1 MDGGAGVKYV
11 HTPHPH
17 IHARRPPKTTEEH
30 ASESLSDKIG
40 LKITA
45 AVGTMLCAAI
55 FTILALVALPGAL
68 SSGSAVVIV
77 AWISQAFLQL
87 VLLSILMVGGNIA
100 AKAADARA
108 DSTWRDAEAILH
120 ECLELQAHLQA
131 QDELLARMTSVP
143 PMRPIASK

>member
-1 MDGGAGVKYV
+1 VNYL
-11 HTPHPH
+11 HRPHPRILERQAH
-17 IHARRPPKTTEEH
+17 PPKTTEEH
-30 ASESLSDKIG
+30 AASSLSEKIG

-45 AVGTMLCAAI
+45 AVGTMACAAA

-68 SSGSAVVIV
+68 STGQPVVIV

-120 ECLELQAHLQA
+120 EAIELQKHLQY
-131 QDELLARMTSVP
+131 QDTILEDLIDKFAGP
-143 PMRPIASK
+143 PMKRK